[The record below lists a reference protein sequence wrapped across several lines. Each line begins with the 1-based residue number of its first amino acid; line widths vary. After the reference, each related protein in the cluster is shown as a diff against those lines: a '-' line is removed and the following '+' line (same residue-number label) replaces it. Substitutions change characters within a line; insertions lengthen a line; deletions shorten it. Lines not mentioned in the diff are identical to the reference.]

1 MLMLCKSS
9 YARLTP
15 EVLQDGTA
23 ILFRNYAIHF
33 NRKNN
38 RTKKWRA
45 SLELCVLTKLP
56 SEETKGMQYILAS
69 EEIMEIS
76 FRKGMQYIFPNDQ
89 SCAVW

>member
-1 MLMLCKSS
+1 MGWDCYLIQKLCSTFQK
-9 YARLTP
+9 
-15 EVLQDGTA
+15 E
-23 ILFRNYAIHF
+23 
-33 NRKNN
+33 NN

-45 SLELCVLTKLP
+45 SLELCVLNKLP
-56 SEETKGMQYILAS
+56 LEETKSMQYILAS

>member
-1 MLMLCKSS
+1 M
-9 YARLTP
+9 T
-15 EVLQDGTA
+15 T
-23 ILFRNYAIHF
+23 
-33 NRKNN
+33 
-38 RTKKWRA
+38 KWRA

>member
-1 MLMLCKSS
+1 MGWDGYLIKKLCSTFEK
-9 YARLTP
+9 
-15 EVLQDGTA
+15 E
-23 ILFRNYAIHF
+23 
-33 NRKNN
+33 NN